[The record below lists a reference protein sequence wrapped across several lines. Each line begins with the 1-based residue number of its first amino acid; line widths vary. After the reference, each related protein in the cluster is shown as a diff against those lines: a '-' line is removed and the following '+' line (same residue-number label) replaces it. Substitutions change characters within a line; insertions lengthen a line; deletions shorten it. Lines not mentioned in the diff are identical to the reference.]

1 MNTTT
6 SSSSRNTSKMTLS
19 EINVTPMVDVMLVL
33 LVIFMVSAP
42 LMQQGIDVNLP
53 KVNSESL
60 PTTEEPVTL
69 SIKKSGAVEWD
80 GKSVAMDA
88 LRQRL
93 QNAVAKK
100 ADVQVLV
107 QADEAVNYGVVA
119 KVMSAVKSAKINRV
133 GLVTAPETGPT
144 GNGSK

>member
-1 MNTTT
+1 
-6 SSSSRNTSKMTLS
+6 
-19 EINVTPMVDVMLVL
+19 
-33 LVIFMVSAP
+33 
-42 LMQQGIDVNLP
+42 
-53 KVNSESL
+53 
-60 PTTEEPVTL
+60 
-69 SIKKSGAVEWD
+69 
-80 GKSVAMDA
+80 MDA